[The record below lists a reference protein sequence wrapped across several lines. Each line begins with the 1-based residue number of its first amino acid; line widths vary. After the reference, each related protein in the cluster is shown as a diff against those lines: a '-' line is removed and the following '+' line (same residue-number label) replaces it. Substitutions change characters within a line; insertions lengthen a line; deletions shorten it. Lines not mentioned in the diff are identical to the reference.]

1 MKIIVDTR
9 EHPNAIEKLIAYFD
23 NVGVSHEHKKLDVGD
38 YQIEGKPNLVIDRKR
53 NLRELVQNL
62 GSDNGRFMREI
73 RRAAA
78 QGIKL
83 VVLCEHGGTIH
94 SIQDVASWRNPSL
107 DEHPNAMTGRELAE
121 RMYRVHIAYGVE
133 FLFCDKRS
141 TGRRIIEILSE
152 ENNGGKE

>member
-1 MKIIVDTR
+1 MTIIVDTR

-38 YQIEGKPNLVIDRKR
+38 YQIDGKPNLVIDRKR

-62 GSDNGRFMREI
+62 GSDNGRFMREV

-83 VVLCEHGGTIH
+83 VVLCEHCGTIH

-133 FLFCDKRS
+133 FLVCDKRS
-141 TGRRIIEILSE
+141 TGRRIIEILAGDES
-152 ENNGGKE
+152 